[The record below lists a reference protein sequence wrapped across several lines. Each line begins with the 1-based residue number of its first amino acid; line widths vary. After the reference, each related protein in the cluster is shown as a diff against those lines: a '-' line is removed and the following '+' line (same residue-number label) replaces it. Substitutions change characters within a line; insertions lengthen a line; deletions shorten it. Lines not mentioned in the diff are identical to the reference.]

1 MTQPFQR
8 CAVAIDQLHR
18 ALVALEERSGLL
30 QLEPLA
36 GREWFELLRQKLVPQ
51 LRDDAFLVVA
61 VVGGTNI
68 GKSVIFNHLAG
79 CRASATSPMA
89 TGTKHPVCLIPP
101 GFEKTHDLQAIFES
115 FKLYEWKDSD
125 QSLTDTDEHMLFW
138 RESDSTPPELLVLDT
153 PDVDSDA
160 PMNWLRA
167 DAIRRSADVLIA
179 VLTQQKYNDAAVK
192 DFFRKAAEEDKAV
205 IIVFNQ
211 CLLPDDE
218 EYWPA
223 WVGTFCGETGIK
235 PEAVYIAPNDRKA
248 AEENRLSFFERQWP
262 AVTDRDVDQSNPRS
276 LTDDLA
282 KLRFHEIKFRT
293 LRGSLK
299 HFLRDDRGVPLW
311 LRELKRRSEEFSSAA
326 EKLSSES
333 VAKIRNWPPIGNDL
347 LVDEVR
353 RWWKSRQQGWARK
366 VNGFYDTV
374 GGVVTAPFRFARDKI
389 SGPPADPIDSYR
401 EREWSA
407 ILQTVD
413 EVYEKLEFMA
423 ESGADLLKPRLQQ
436 MLAGKSRADLL
447 EKLRSDHEQVNFEV
461 EIEQTVDS
469 EMRAFEEGSPDLYAF
484 YRQIHNLSAAVRP
497 AASVVFF
504 ALGAGPA
511 GEAVAPLV
519 AETASQAIATVVA
532 DFAGGTVAA
541 VAGEKAVSEAAG
553 KGSGFLQAKFQRLQ
567 TTFISSRVNWLVE
580 RLKNDLLGS
589 LPEEFDLIA
598 SIPRS
603 EEYDVVQAAIR
614 ELADAV
620 GETDETVPTNSVD
633 NAENEK
639 TEHGERRV

>member
-8 CAVAIDQLHR
+8 CSVAVDQLHR
-18 ALVALEERSGLL
+18 ALVALEERAGLL

-89 TGTKHPVCLIPP
+89 TGTKHPVCLVPP
-101 GFEKTHDLQAIFES
+101 GFEKTHDLAAIFES
-115 FKLYEWKDSD
+115 FKLYSWNDSD
-125 QSLTDTDEHMLFW
+125 QALTETDEHMLFW
-138 RESDSTPPELLVLDT
+138 RESDATPSELLVLDT

-167 DAIRRSADVLIA
+167 DAIRRSADVLLA

-218 EYWPA
+218 EYWPI
-223 WVGTFCGETGIK
+223 WLNTFCSETGIK

-248 AEENRLSFFERQWP
+248 AEENRLGFYERKWP
-262 AVTDRDVDQSNPRS
+262 ADSDREVDGENSRS

-293 LRGSLK
+293 LRGSLR
-299 HFLRDDRGVPLW
+299 HLLREDRGVPLW
-311 LRELKRRSEEFSSAA
+311 LRELKRQSEEFSAA
-326 EKLSSES
+326 ADRLSSES
-333 VAKIRNWPPIGNDL
+333 VAKIRDWPPVGNDL
-347 LVDEVR
+347 LVNEVR
-353 RWWKSRQQGWARK
+353 RWWKSRQEGWARK
-366 VNGFYDTV
+366 VNGFYDAV
-374 GGVVTAPFRFARDKI
+374 GGAVIAPFKYARDAI
-389 SGPPADPIDSYR
+389 SGPPEDPIESYR

-407 ILQTVD
+407 ILRTVD

-423 ESGADLLKPRLQQ
+423 ESGAEMLKPRLQEVLKGQ
-436 MLAGKSRADLL
+436 SRVQLL
-447 EKLRSDHEQVNFEV
+447 DKLKADHEA
-461 EIEQTVDS
+461 VDFDKETERIVDD
-469 EMRAFEEGSPDLYAF
+469 EMRAFEEGSPDMYSF
-484 YRQIHNLSAAVRP
+484 YKQIQNLSAAVRP

-519 AETASQAIATVVA
+519 ADAAGQAIATVVA

-541 VAGEKAVSEAAG
+541 VAGEKAVSETAG
-553 KGSGFLQAKFQRLQ
+553 RGSGFLQAKFQKLQ
-567 TTFISSRVNWLVE
+567 TSFTSARVNWLVE

-603 EEYDVVQAAIR
+603 EEYAVVENAIR

-620 GETDETVPTNSVD
+620 GETTSVGANTASSSD
-633 NAENEK
+633 K
-639 TEHGERRV
+639 GKGSG

>member
-8 CAVAIDQLHR
+8 CAAAVDQLYQ

-79 CRASATSPMA
+79 CRASATSPLA
-89 TGTKHPVCLIPP
+89 TGTKHPVCLVPP
-101 GFEKTHDLQAIFES
+101 GFEENHDLSAIFEN
-115 FKLYEWKDSD
+115 FKLYSWTDSD
-125 QSLTDTDEHMLFW
+125 EALRATDEHMLFW
-138 RESDSTPPELLVLDT
+138 RESASTPPELLVLDT

-160 PMNWLRA
+160 PMNWIRA
-167 DAIRRSADVLIA
+167 DAIRRSADVLLA

-205 IIVFNQ
+205 IVVFNQ
-211 CLLPDDE
+211 CLLPEDE
-218 EYWPA
+218 EFWPV
-223 WVGTFCGETGIK
+223 WLNTFCSETGVE

-248 AEENRLSFFERQWP
+248 AEENRLPFFERGWP
-262 AVTDRDVDQSNPRS
+262 LDSSREVDALNPRS

-299 HFLRDDRGVPLW
+299 HLLRDDRGVPLW
-311 LRELKRRSEEFSSAA
+311 LRELKQRSDEFSAAA
-326 EKLSSES
+326 ERLSSES
-333 VAKIRNWPPIGNDL
+333 VSKIRDWPSIGNDSI
-347 LVDEVR
+347 VEEVR

-366 VNGFYDTV
+366 VNGFYDSV

-389 SGPPADPIDSYR
+389 SGPPQDPVEAYR

-407 ILQTVD
+407 ILRTVD

-423 ESGADLLKPRLQQ
+423 ESGAELLKPRLQQ
-436 MLAGKSRADLL
+436 VLAGKSRADLL
-447 EKLRSDHEQVNFEV
+447 EKLRLQHELVDFQKEL
-461 EIEQTVDS
+461 EHTVDG
-469 EMRAFEEGSPDLYAF
+469 EMRAFESGSPDLYAF
-484 YRQIHNLSAAVRP
+484 YKQIHNLSAAVRP

-519 AETASQAIATVVA
+519 AETASHAIATVVA

-553 KGSGFLQAKFQRLQ
+553 HGSGLLQAKFQKLQ
-567 TTFISSRVNWLVE
+567 TSFTSSRVNWLVD

-598 SIPRS
+598 SIPQS
-603 EEYDVVQAAIR
+603 EEYAVVQSAIR
-614 ELADAV
+614 DLAEAV
-620 GETDETVPTNSVD
+620 GDT
-633 NAENEK
+633 AEPV
-639 TEHGERRV
+639 TTRRAVEE